1 MIAFKLNDKPLQMPS
16 AWHETTFFQY
26 VSVMQGISDTGKV
39 ISLFTGVD
47 HETIKKANFTGL
59 ELVITAL
66 SFLRTVPEIPA
77 TISQVGKYKLP
88 LDSNGEFN
96 VQMESLAQFEDLRAI
111 IKKLPNNDVI
121 ALTKSY
127 SYIVAI
133 YLQKIRDGE
142 YDPDKAKSMVAEVEQ
157 MPALEVVS
165 AGSFFLIK
173 LLNLLNGTAAT
184 SPNTS
189 QSPKKKQPVSVNSKK
204 RSGRSP
210 RSSKSGKK

>member
-1 MIAFKLNDKPLQMPS
+1 MIAFKLNNKPLQIPS
-16 AWHETTFFQY
+16 AWHETNFYQY
-26 VSVMQGISDTGKV
+26 VSVMDGVNDTAKR

-47 HETIKKANFTGL
+47 YETVKKANFTGL

-77 TISQVGKYKLP
+77 TVSQVGKYKLP
-88 LDSNGEFN
+88 LDSKGEFN

-111 IKKLPNNDVI
+111 IKKLPNNDVV

-127 SYIVAI
+127 SSIVAI

-184 SPNTS
+184 SPNIS
-189 QSPKKKQPVSVNSKK
+189 QIQKRKQRGSVNSKK

>member
-1 MIAFKLNDKPLQMPS
+1 MIAFKLNDKPLQIPS
-16 AWHETTFFQY
+16 AWHETNFFQY
-26 VSVMQGISDTGKV
+26 VSVMEGVSDTGKV
-39 ISLFTGVD
+39 ISLFTGID

-77 TISQVGKYKLP
+77 TVSQVGKYKLP

-96 VQMESLAQFEDLRAI
+96 IQMESLAQFEDLRAI

-173 LLNLLNGTAAT
+173 LLNLLNGTVKT
-184 SPNTS
+184 SHNIS
-189 QSPKKKQPVSVNSKK
+189 QSPRKKQPVSAISKK